1 MEALLGYSGKISTYS
16 LEDNSASEIRKMF
29 SSLFKQNY
37 EANEDYV
44 KFFQKQ
50 DWLPEKCMEIF
61 AHIINVHELWLNRIT
76 NVADSE
82 VWAWR
87 PLNKVEFSLH
97 NSDNYYIT
105 IGLLASESYGKIYNW
120 NFTYKN
126 HEGREIQTCLT
137 DAYLHIISH
146 SAYHR
151 GQLAYILR
159 QNGISLPETQFSI
172 LRNNQFPF

>member
-1 MEALLGYSGKISTYS
+1 METLIMNTSKSS
-16 LEDNSASEIRKMF
+16 SMNLEDNNSSEIRKMF
-29 SSLFKQNY
+29 SSLFKQNH

-44 KFFQKQ
+44 SLFERQ
-50 DWLPEKCMEIF
+50 DHLPIKCLEIF

-76 NVADSE
+76 NVADGE

-87 PLNKVEFSLH
+87 PLTKSELATH

-105 IGLLASESYGKIYNW
+105 LGLIASESYGKIYNW
-120 NFTYKN
+120 NFSYKN
-126 HEGREIQTCLT
+126 QEGKYIQTCLT

-159 QNGISLPETQFSI
+159 QSGISLPETQFSI
-172 LRNNQFPF
+172 LRNNQYPF